1 MKPTTLFRS
10 YVESEE
16 ILVLPVV
23 HDALCARIASQTG
36 FKAVACGG
44 YSSSAALLG
53 KPDVSLLTLT
63 EMVDWAG
70 RIVDATDLPVFADAD
85 TGHGNVTNVVRTVRL
100 FEKAGVAGIFMEDQ
114 ETPKRCGHMT
124 GKIVIPAHEMVA
136 KLRAALDARMD
147 PDFVIMA
154 RTDALAVHGIED
166 ALERANL
173 YCDEGADMIFVEAPE
188 NVEQMRRIASEV
200 KAPTMANMI
209 PGGKTPILSAKELQ
223 GMGYA
228 VVTYPT
234 ACTYV
239 IAKAVRELFVHL
251 HEQKTT
257 MGLDHQ
263 MISFDAFNSLVGLEE
278 IRAAEDKYRWR
289 GELGEGW
296 GRS

>member
-1 MKPTTLFRS
+1 
-10 YVESEE
+10 VDSEE

-23 HDALCARIASQTG
+23 HDALCARIALQAG
-36 FKAVACGG
+36 AKALACGG

-124 GKIVIPAHEMVA
+124 GKTVIPAHAMVA
-136 KLRAALDARMD
+136 KLRAALDARRD

-166 ALERANL
+166 ALDRANL
-173 YCDEGADMIFVEAPE
+173 YHEEGADMIFVEAPE
-188 NVEQMRRIASEV
+188 DVDQMRRIASEI

-239 IAKAVRELFVHL
+239 IAKAVRELFTRL
-251 HEQKTT
+251 HEKGTT
-257 MGLDHQ
+257 VGLDHQ
-263 MISFDAFNSLVGLEE
+263 MLSFHDFNNLVGLEE
-278 IRAAEDKYRWR
+278 IRAAEDKYLR
-289 GELGEGW
+289 
-296 GRS
+296 RSTPLS